1 MFFRFV
7 SLTATPSNSSAFPN
21 MLESV
26 LADIL
31 TRVLGQYLEGID
43 REHVRF
49 GAWSGL
55 VELRT
60 VALRPEALAVLFE
73 TLGIALPVSVES
85 GFIGLLR
92 LVVPWKSLGSTPVQV
107 HLHDVTLVAHP
118 VRGDGTDDSQLELR
132 ERRIKRARLDTDDAV
147 REASWDVS
155 LQREQKTS
163 SSWSS
168 WLVSDQLKGT
178 ILDNIQVNLSNII
191 LRFEDPYSNP
201 NSPYVASMYCESIKI
216 LSANSEWQEAFVE
229 HNNSKITRKILEIK
243 GFRVDW
249 APIVQ
254 SETASSSFSDI
265 TNTSQ
270 RFESPEHL
278 RRYVGTS
285 KTTDSSE
292 SSEDPTVPRSLIRR
306 VDGSMRLRL
315 GGADVS
321 AKDVQFEL
329 QEPAVDLD
337 IYFPDVFIELNDVQ
351 YSCLLQTSLYFARI
365 ATRGFR
371 PSTPKARWKWAVDQ
385 LLPGC
390 TDRFARACRFTP
402 SGLEKT
408 REQRDTYISL
418 RLSFLKARRTGVE
431 EVSGIRDEL
440 ECIESATPFE
450 ELLAYRDAIDLKA
463 EKYAREWVKIKDAKE
478 KPQETTTSGTTRTSF
493 WSMLGYSDTTEDSNQ
508 TPLESD
514 SLEVSMGSDKSLQGP
529 ELSESR
535 SNTSESRHHSTL
547 ALRAAFLLK
556 KATMRMCQRG
566 YPSIPI
572 PRVELN
578 LRDFQIGVMYSS
590 SKDLVIESL
599 LGSVE
604 AWDLQHNSK
613 MVYNRLSAMT
623 GNTDEESHTDGVH
636 ALYPENV
643 REAIESIRSGLN
655 PAKEL
660 LLKDGDNGE
669 GDNRDGES
677 GESIFDDLNEPL
689 KDSDSEEP
697 HINIKSH
704 VPRSHSDGSSRGTH
718 KVTEFEFL
726 GNRPDPTADK
736 YVAAVRYT
744 QPSPDVSESSK
755 CPAVLEVSVATL
767 EAIVDGPKG
776 SFLWGLKF
784 WQPKG
789 LVEDPIMAFLGA
801 AAGARIAELRI
812 ELEQALLADSVPL
825 EINAVILAPR
835 FIIPSPS
842 KNGPAIVVN
851 MGTLGVC
858 TSDSTPHVQGLTPS
872 VEPKHLRYSNY
883 VLTLDD
889 LGMYFSPDLP
899 TAVSKS
905 LWKTGEVDDISTS
918 LGQMQR
924 DSSSLMSVER
934 IIRPF
939 SLHFVLQTLRD
950 SSVAQVA
957 HSGASQD
964 IASSGSDGMA
974 KIRVRGNIPEL
985 SLILTQEAFQHI
997 LVSLRIWGDG
1007 LKSRGTKRGTATAVP
1022 IDKVRPWKEIDDEGL
1037 TPVSQQEVID
1047 GVSALA
1053 NAISAPQG
1061 SLVNKTTSEVSPSS
1075 VLAAYSVK
1083 LVLQTVSIEL
1093 RENSNSKLVT
1103 AMASDLRASVVKKS
1117 RSGIEGNL
1125 SLCSW
1130 SVTDGS
1136 RGSTA
1141 VFRKLLYSGTVTE
1154 LESVSPLRG
1163 GLGDD
1168 AEGVP
1173 QQNFVD
1179 IHYRLDFN
1187 THEQNV
1193 DFRFLSVHANC
1204 VRETFLRMVQFFDRV
1219 RRHVKQ
1225 RSRSLRKRAERLRNA
1240 EKEESSLEN
1249 WSVVVPATS
1258 NATESQNAFKGGKI
1272 AVASKFD
1279 GFTCQLVASG
1289 GVISTFEMKQS
1300 TIHFSRDS
1308 SGSQKAWGTFGSF
1321 FVRDHTAPIE
1331 EYVNV
1336 LSYECPGLFAGSDQR
1351 DSSKFDSVSNDQK
1364 PEWTLD
1370 FPVKP
1375 NNSYRLSLAF
1385 DHIRILYLNR
1395 FTELIQ
1401 DYFLALVNRA
1411 RPALS
1416 SIIEETA
1423 AEFED
1428 AERLMSAE
1436 TYISSSTQFVCSVDF
1451 HDFSLRIP
1459 RHSSALSEALVFYIA
1474 KVHLD
1479 NDEKKNLSYWSG
1491 QFDGMQGAI
1500 QYLLSS
1506 TSQNP
1511 GEETVTSYFMKD
1523 SAAKLKVGPPSE
1535 MGTRG
1540 LDRKITKLVTVQFPR
1555 PLHVNLSEA
1564 QYTVLFFVLTEN
1576 VAETIPDNYVTRT
1589 LEGFEQPIG
1598 DSSND
1603 LNQGLTMSPGITP
1616 QGRTSPAGS
1625 AMNLAD
1631 STDGLTSTLKMKV
1644 EIPALS
1650 LEISRGWDVA
1660 QRSCRIIGF
1669 YLRNVFAETSV
1680 STPRRLVFAF
1690 RCKLYSVLDLR
1701 EEGQSDNRNLVVRL
1715 LSGEEQLPEEGIFQE
1730 GDGSDENVILSYD
1743 KKGTE
1748 RPAIVASLCQLQIN
1762 VIPELLRDLSYL
1774 AIPGWPF
1781 LESSDFPPDYVVVGR
1796 VLTLALNESQVTLM
1810 PKSSGHDRRALV
1822 MTGEVEVKV
1831 DWMRNTGAKTI
1842 HVSSKH
1848 VELSTVSEVPSII
1861 ELCDKGYG
1869 FKDVCAHPFE
1879 KSHAPL
1885 IYPTDSSLELVGPDV
1900 DEAGHRAHLAVDAA
1914 LCVLCTSEIPLLR
1927 AILKH
1932 LSALRPSYLSRRKW
1946 KLPVP
1951 LSDEGGSS
1959 SKEVQKKKARE
1970 SLNISVEIP
1979 VSRFLVTDDKD
1990 SRFVPIAEAKLT
2002 SLSLSAHASRMVQVT
2017 GQLSMDL
2024 FNPGKGCWEP
2034 AIEPWVVSASMSRGQ
2049 SGSRAFVIRSN
2060 KRLNINIAPN
2070 SIMSAL
2076 AVAKALNEVTDQH
2089 PKREAGVAEQA
2100 VSKIGEYSSHVPSER
2115 PSVAAFLVR
2124 NELGIP
2130 VHMNLRGERGWKT
2143 LAQNSEIEVSA
2154 QSEALVSSNAG
2165 EKQRSRENVMKCSVS
2180 IPGYGA
2186 HELSAS
2192 EPGKF
2197 NFTFYP
2203 ASDPSVSQYNV
2214 IGSKG
2219 KPVPLDVLWEVV
2231 PRKGVP
2237 LCTLR
2242 SPFRIINATMTKL
2255 DVVVTT
2261 SSEGQLKRALN
2272 STEQGKTLSPN
2283 EWYSVP
2289 INDCSG
2295 TILLRPAVSSNMPS
2309 ESSGKLNRPF
2319 LWSSPLPKLTWLLT
2333 MAQEKKLLD
2342 QRVGSNPRKKF
2353 ENFPLVECKPLHGDG
2368 GHCFYFRA
2376 IPDTCEANLTTSSSW
2391 LDVSI
2396 RAPVLL
2402 MNKLPGP
2409 LSYRIYKTFR
2419 CGPSSSLKK
2428 EEFGETILAAGVMQ
2442 GMSDAHVH
2450 ISSESLASNTLSL
2463 AFDNWVEK
2471 KSFTGSDL
2479 PASFGPCES
2488 LQNLISGKVKAI
2500 FPQQVPLSSSRGQ
2513 TKKHLR
2519 VSVSP
2524 QSDGV
2529 CKFKFFAGIWIR
2541 NRSDTAIDVC
2551 GRPSFYS
2558 PGSAPVHL
2566 RECLPSDV
2574 PDNYVCCE
2582 GPFLSIRLS
2591 QSDQTESE
2599 EFVTHTDW
2607 WTTSSGVGDITN
2619 PVPISLSGRSLELEI
2634 RPSIGIDA
2642 PTYIATIRNSSW
2654 IINNTSSDL
2663 EWCHQTSLDVQGNC
2677 PTRLLQLLHP
2687 GQCQGLHWNT
2697 KSNAKAVH
2705 IRLAGGNGQSE
2716 WIWSPSIPLDI
2727 GFSRE
2732 LPAKMYR
2739 PKTHDQ
2745 YIARVASKE
2754 IAGNARGLVVYDE
2767 DRQNPPYRIINLC
2780 QERALAFCQTGTKE
2794 RPWLVRAGKNT
2805 RYSWDDPLA
2814 RPEYRRLSVS
2824 ILEKGD
2830 LEGSS
2835 SKVKGGH
2842 KQRSQSTRAP
2852 ASTLNIDEVGDRVM
2866 VLSESYNPPVVFN
2879 VSVDGATKVLTVFDE
2894 GLDPGILEELSSRKS
2909 SRKVPPT
2916 DKVPI
2921 VALDDIEPPED
2932 TVSEQNA
2939 RKKPTDYPIG
2949 EDNQVMTK
2957 NVQES
2962 EKSGTDAAV
2971 FLQSIGISFMEG
2983 TPEEFMYMTLSGLL
2997 LNFESFRK
3005 EQYLALSIEH
3015 FQIDNQLTKTSY
3027 PVLLWVARN
3036 TTKLKDDGEVENRA
3050 TNAFA
3055 VELRRDVT
3063 NDDIFMLRNFRACV
3077 RPCSISFEDGL
3088 VTRVLKFLDDA
3099 ALVEDGKKT
3108 EQLRGID
3115 EEGQTFQS
3123 IISSLGGTKPR
3134 QKGNTSSSRRIYAHD
3149 FKIDAT
3155 SIRLTSEG
3163 SGSTIAKAAGLGS
3176 SARAIVGLLLNVE
3189 NCDFVFADVSVQ
3201 NVFDSVHHFGVL
3213 IRDYYLTQ
3221 LDSQRFKLLASN
3233 SLVGNP
3239 AALFDA
3245 VGTGA
3250 RDLLVE
3256 PGKAK
3261 GSGDFLASIE
3271 RGSRS
3276 FFTHTVG
3283 GIADTVSKLPRAVS
3297 SGIERAVGD
3306 DDYLQERHRI
3316 RGSGLASGH
3325 RGSTSK
3331 NPAQGLATGAIS
3343 LMHGISSGVTGF
3355 IREPV
3360 QGAKQGGA
3368 GGLLKGIGKA
3378 FIGGVA
3384 KPVAGAMDFVAEPV
3398 AGLSWQM
3405 SDCVGANLVTPE
3417 RPPRA
3422 FRGSSARVEE
3432 FDWRYSVGV
3441 WIMKAVAMASGVT
3454 IRGKLINWIELSDRR
3469 GRSDEGPEVWVWSIV
3484 QKFSRSMPGIKRQ
3497 VRAELRQH
3505 GKGQSSDERLEARP
3519 EKTRVALVTDAEVII
3534 VTLDCKL
3541 ICIIPLW
3548 KDAAYE
3554 VVGDGKEVILCARI
3568 LEQPIG
3574 GAGESSSHSLYG
3586 AQSLIQAPWDVTSGR
3601 RRKPTPGE
3609 SCIDRVACGS
3619 NEAQDDLRKLL
3630 IQVTDSIRSE
3640 QRSEDEAFAKSLMWS
3655 EDPSSSEHELSI
3667 SSQWRG
3673 ENEVEMR
3680 EKGLRS
3686 IVDASSD
3693 SNSQSKADQLEL
3705 IIRRLSSN
3713 NLESETS
3720 PEQQGGLRIVI
3731 ANKIGNGF
3739 ELRLKSGRLQQGSWK
3754 IEAPARL
3761 TEWEGAVVEV
3771 VGHDR
3776 DEAAVDGME
3785 VYGQLEY
3792 SVVETDSGSTVI
3804 GDVVIAFRKIWD
3816 AAAEI
3821 TASAD
3826 NGLGAETRDSEDNIA
3841 TVVIGLT
3848 DANAKLQRHPVTGR
3862 SIGVESDNSE
3872 NRNSEVEGQNWAND
3886 PGTSEHGLSDQEK
3899 SIQQLMDIGFKLEDA
3914 VEALSNADGDIV
3926 KAVDLLTRHS

>member
-1 MFFRFV
+1 
-7 SLTATPSNSSAFPN
+7 

-155 LQREQKTS
+155 LQHEQKNS

-168 WLVSDQLKGT
+168 WLMSDQLKGT
-178 ILDNIQVNLSNII
+178 ILDNIQVRLSNII

-216 LSANSEWQEAFVE
+216 VSANSEWQEAFVE
-229 HNNSKITRKILEIK
+229 HNNTKITRKILEIK

-254 SETASSSFSDI
+254 TDSVQSSSPDL

-278 RRYVGTS
+278 RRYVS
-285 KTTDSSE
+285 LPQTTDSTT
-292 SSEDPTVPRSLIRR
+292 SSEDPSTPRSLIRR
-306 VDGSMRLRL
+306 VDGSMHLRL
-315 GGADVS
+315 GGADLS

-337 IYFPDVFIELNDVQ
+337 IYFPDVFVELNDVQ
-351 YSCLLQTSLYFARI
+351 YSCLIQTSLYFARI

-371 PSTPKARWKWAVDQ
+371 PSTPRARWKWAVDQ

-390 TDRFARACRFTP
+390 TGRFGRACRFSP
-402 SGLEKT
+402 SGLKET
-408 REQRDTYISL
+408 REKRERYISL
-418 RLSFLKARRTGVE
+418 RLSILKARRTGVD
-431 EVSGIRDEL
+431 EVSGIRDESDRL
-440 ECIESATPFE
+440 EASTPFE
-450 ELLAYRDAIDLKA
+450 ELLAYRDAVDLEA
-463 EKYAREWVKIKDAKE
+463 EKYAREWAKIKDAKE
-478 KPQETTTSGTTRTSF
+478 KPQETTTGTTRTSF
-493 WSMLGYSDTTEDSNQ
+493 WSMLGYSGNNEDNDGDNSKVKQ
-508 TPLESD
+508 PPSASD
-514 SLEVSMGSDKSLQGP
+514 SSEENTGACKSLQAP
-529 ELSESR
+529 QLSASRSKSSESR
-535 SNTSESRHHSTL
+535 TYPTL
-547 ALRAAFLLK
+547 ALRAAFLLR
-556 KATMRMCQRG
+556 KATMRMCERG
-566 YPSIPI
+566 YPGVPI

-578 LRDFQIGVMYSS
+578 LRDFKIGVLYSS
-590 SKDLVIESL
+590 AKDLVIESL

-613 MVYNRLSAMT
+613 MVYSRLSALT
-623 GNTDEESHTDGVH
+623 EDINEEGRSDEVQ
-636 ALYPENV
+636 ALYPSNV
-643 REAIESIRSGLN
+643 RDAIESIRNGSN

-660 LLKDGDNGE
+660 LLKDDDTGE
-669 GDNRDGES
+669 GDDKDRKSRD
-677 GESIFDDLNEPL
+677 SIFDDLNEPPQ
-689 KDSDSEEP
+689 DSDSEGSQ
-697 HINIKSH
+697 INIKPQA
-704 VPRSHSDGSSRGTH
+704 PRSSGDGSSRGSYR
-718 KVTEFEFL
+718 VTEFEFL
-726 GNRPDPTADK
+726 GNRLDPSADK
-736 YVAAVRYT
+736 YVAAIKYT
-744 QPSPDVSESSK
+744 QPSADASDSSK
-755 CPAVLEVSVATL
+755 CPALLEVSVATL
-767 EAIVDGPKG
+767 EAIIDGPKG
-776 SFLWGLKF
+776 SFIWGLKF

-801 AAGARIAELRI
+801 AAGARVAELRI

-842 KNGPAIVVN
+842 KRGPSIVVN

-889 LGMYFSPDLP
+889 LGVYFSPDYP

-905 LWKTGEVDDISTS
+905 IREGGGEAEFGRSVGQLRQGGSNVTG
-918 LGQMQR
+918 
-924 DSSSLMSVER
+924 VER

-964 IASSGSDGMA
+964 AGNAGNDGIA

-985 SLILTQEAFQHI
+985 SLILTQESFQHI
-997 LVSLRIWGDG
+997 LVSLRIWADG
-1007 LKSRGTKRGTATAVP
+1007 LKSRGSRGSSATSVRNN
-1022 IDKVRPWKEIDDEGL
+1022 KVQPWKVIDDDGL
-1037 TPVSQQEVID
+1037 TPVSTQEVME

-1053 NAISAPQG
+1053 NVISTPQD
-1061 SLVNKTTSEVSPSS
+1061 SQLNKMSSEVLSSS

-1083 LVLQTVSIEL
+1083 LVLQTVAVEL
-1093 RENSNSKLVT
+1093 RENSNCKLVI
-1103 AMASDLRASVVKKS
+1103 AMASDLRTSVVKKS
-1117 RSGIEGNL
+1117 KSGVEGNL
-1125 SLCSW
+1125 SLRCW
-1130 SVTDGS
+1130 AVTDGS

-1141 VFRKLLYSGTVTE
+1141 AFRKLLYSGTVAE
-1154 LESVSPLRG
+1154 PESVSPPRSVLKHEKN
-1163 GLGDD
+1163 D
-1168 AEGVP
+1168 AP
-1173 QQNFVD
+1173 QHNFVNV
-1179 IHYRLDFN
+1179 HYSLDFN

-1193 DFRFLSVHANC
+1193 DFRFLSVHMNC

-1225 RSRSLRKRAERLRNA
+1225 RTRNLRRRAERLKNTER
-1240 EKEESSLEN
+1240 EESSMEN
-1249 WSVVVPATS
+1249 WSVVIPEISKAS
-1258 NATESQNAFKGGKI
+1258 ESPNISKGGKI
-1272 AVASKFD
+1272 AVKSKFD

-1289 GVISTFEMKQS
+1289 GVISTFEMKDS
-1300 TIHFSRDS
+1300 TIHFSRDQ
-1308 SGSQKAWGTFGSF
+1308 SGSQRAWGTFGSF
-1321 FVRDHTAPIE
+1321 FVRDLTAPVE
-1331 EYVNV
+1331 EHINV
-1336 LSYECPGLFAGSDQR
+1336 LSYECPDLYADPNEPDCAES
-1351 DSSKFDSVSNDQK
+1351 DSVLDDHK
-1364 PEWTLD
+1364 PEWVLD
-1370 FPVKP
+1370 FPAK
-1375 NNSYRLSLAF
+1375 SDQIYRLSLVF
-1385 DHIRILYLNR
+1385 NHIRILYLNR

-1428 AERLMSAE
+1428 AELLMSAE
-1436 TYISSSTQFVCSVDF
+1436 TYVSNSSQFLCSVDLC
-1451 HDFSLRIP
+1451 DLSLRIP
-1459 RHSSALSEALVFYIA
+1459 RHSSSLSEALMFNIA
-1474 KVHLD
+1474 RVHMD
-1479 NDEKKNLSYWSG
+1479 NNEKKNLSYWAAR
-1491 QFDGMQGAI
+1491 FDGMQGAI
-1500 QYLLSS
+1500 QYLTHNSKNHTENL
-1506 TSQNP
+1506 
-1511 GEETVTSYFMKD
+1511 VTSPFMTD
-1523 SAAKLKVGPPSE
+1523 SVAELRVGPPSE
-1535 MGTRG
+1535 TGTRG
-1540 LDRKITKLVTVQFPR
+1540 LDGQVTKLISVRFPQ
-1555 PLHVNLSEA
+1555 PLHANFSEA

-1576 VAETIPDNYVTRT
+1576 VAETIPDDYVTTT
-1589 LEGFEQPIG
+1589 LEGFEQPV
-1598 DSSND
+1598 DHSSND
-1603 LNQGLTMSPGITP
+1603 VSQDSGLYIKSDPSQVDASSAVPAVNPGHSID
-1616 QGRTSPAGS
+1616 R
-1625 AMNLAD
+1625 
-1631 STDGLTSTLKMKV
+1631 LTSTLKMRV

-1650 LEISRGWDVA
+1650 LEISRGWDVT
-1660 QRSCRIIGF
+1660 QKSCKVIGL
-1669 YLRNVFAETSV
+1669 YLANVCAEASV
-1680 STPRRLVFAF
+1680 STPRRLMFEF
-1690 RCKLYSVLDLR
+1690 RCKLCSITDLR
-1701 EEGQSDNRNLVVRL
+1701 EEGQPDNRNLVVRL
-1715 LSGEEQLPEEGIFQE
+1715 FSGEDRYMDDKTTQG
-1730 GDGSDENVILSYD
+1730 GDRNDENIVLTYD

-1748 RPAIVASLCQLQIN
+1748 RPAIVASLNELQID
-1762 VIPELLRDLSYL
+1762 VIPELLRDLGYL

-1781 LESSDFPPDYVVVGR
+1781 LETSAFAPDYAIVGR
-1796 VLTLALNESQVTLM
+1796 VLTLVLSESQVTLM
-1810 PKSSGHDRRALV
+1810 SESFEHDRRALV

-1842 HVSSKH
+1842 IVSSRH
-1848 VELSTVSEVPSII
+1848 IELSTVKEVPATV
-1861 ELCDKGYG
+1861 ELCDEGYG
-1869 FKDVCAHPFE
+1869 FKDLYARSFD

-1885 IYPTDSSLELVGPDV
+1885 LYPTDSSLELVGPDV
-1900 DEAGHRAHLAVDAA
+1900 DEAGRRAHLSVDAA

-1927 AILKH
+1927 AILRR
-1932 LSALRPSYLSRRKW
+1932 LSSLQQSYLSRRKW

-1951 LSDEGGSS
+1951 SSNESDEST

-1970 SLNISVEIP
+1970 SLNISIEIP

-1990 SRFVPIAEAKLT
+1990 SRFVPIAEARFT
-2002 SLSLSAHASRMVQVT
+2002 SISLKAHASRMVQVT
-2017 GQLSMDL
+2017 SQLSMDF
-2024 FNPGKGCWEP
+2024 FNPSKGNWEP
-2034 AIEPWVVSASMSRGQ
+2034 AIEPWVVSASMSNGQ
-2049 SGSRAFVIRSN
+2049 SGSRAFVIRSD
-2060 KRLNINIAPN
+2060 KRLNINITPN

-2076 AVAKALNEVTDQH
+2076 TVAKAIS
-2089 PKREAGVAEQA
+2089 EATNQYSKQSDGAIQQA
-2100 VSKIGEYSSHVPSER
+2100 VSKVGESGSHVSSER

-2130 VHMNLRGERGWKT
+2130 IHIALRGERGWNT
-2143 LAQNSEIEVSA
+2143 LVQNSEVEVGA
-2154 QSEALVSSNAG
+2154 QSEALVSSSAD
-2165 EKQRSRENVMKCSVS
+2165 EKQRSRENVMRCSVS

-2186 HELSAS
+2186 QELSAS

-2203 ASDPSVSQYNV
+2203 TSDPSLSRQNV
-2214 IGSKG
+2214 GTDEENS
-2219 KPVPLDVLWEVV
+2219 VPLDVVWEVV
-2231 PRKGVP
+2231 PQKGVP

-2242 SPFRIINATMTKL
+2242 SPFRIINATMTAL
-2255 DVVVTT
+2255 DIVVTT
-2261 SSEGQLKRALN
+2261 GSEGELKKALN
-2272 STEQGKTLSPN
+2272 SMEQCKTLSPN
-2283 EWYSVP
+2283 EWYSIP
-2289 INDCSG
+2289 IYDRRG
-2295 TILLRPAVSSNMPS
+2295 TVHLRPAVSNRISS

-2319 LWSSPLPKLTWLLT
+2319 LWSSPLPKLTWLMT
-2333 MAQEKKLLD
+2333 MAQEKKLID
-2342 QRVGSNPRKKF
+2342 QHAGSNSRKRF
-2353 ENFPLVECKPLHGDG
+2353 ENFPLLECKPLHGD

-2376 IPDTCEANLTTSSSW
+2376 IPDTCESNLTARSSW
-2391 LDVSI
+2391 LDVNI
-2396 RAPVLL
+2396 KAPVLL
-2402 MNKLPGP
+2402 RNRLPGQ
-2409 LSYRIYKTFR
+2409 LSYRIYKSSR
-2419 CGPSSSLKK
+2419 PGPSSRSK
-2428 EEFGETILAAGVMQ
+2428 EEFSDSVLAAGVMQ
-2442 GMSDAHVH
+2442 GLGEAHVH
-2450 ISSESLASNTLSL
+2450 ISTESLGSNSLSL
-2463 AFDNWVEK
+2463 AFDNRV
-2471 KSFTGSDL
+2471 KSSTDFDL
-2479 PASFGPCES
+2479 PSSFGPSEG
-2488 LQNLISGKVKAI
+2488 LQDLISGKAKAV
-2500 FPQQVPLSSSRGQ
+2500 FPHQVVHLSPKGQ
-2513 TKKHLR
+2513 MKKHFR
-2519 VSVSP
+2519 VSVCP
-2524 QSDGV
+2524 ERDGV
-2529 CKFKFFAGIWIR
+2529 CKFNFFTGIWVR

-2558 PGSAPVHL
+2558 PGGTPVYL
-2566 RECLPSDV
+2566 RECLPSNV
-2574 PDNYVCCE
+2574 PDNFICCE
-2582 GPFLSIRLS
+2582 GPYLSVRLS
-2591 QSDQTESE
+2591 QSDQIGSE

-2607 WTTSSGVGDITN
+2607 WTTASGVGDIAN
-2619 PVPISLSGRSLELEI
+2619 PVPINLPGRSLELEV
-2634 RPSIGIDA
+2634 RPSVGINV
-2642 PTYIATIRNSSW
+2642 PTYVATIRNSSW
-2654 IINNTSSDL
+2654 IVNGTSSYL
-2663 EWCHQTSLDVQGNC
+2663 EWCHQSSLDVQGNC
-2677 PTRLLQLLHP
+2677 PTRLLQTLQP
-2687 GQCQGLHWNT
+2687 GQYQGLHWSP
-2697 KSNAKAVH
+2697 KSSVNAVH
-2705 IRLAGGNGQSE
+2705 IRLSDGNGQSE

-2727 GFSRE
+2727 GYSRE

-2754 IAGNARGLVVYDE
+2754 IAGKARGLIVYDE

-2780 QERALAFCQTGTKE
+2780 KERALAFCQTGTKE

-2814 RPEYRRLSVS
+2814 RPEQRRLSVS
-2824 ILEKGD
+2824 VLEKWD
-2830 LEGSS
+2830 LEGNSS
-2835 SKVKGGH
+2835 RVKSGN
-2842 KQRSQSTRAP
+2842 KQRSQSSRAP
-2852 ASTLNIDEVGDRVM
+2852 PSTLNIDEVGERVM
-2866 VLSESYNPPVVFN
+2866 VLSESYDPPVIFN
-2879 VSVDGATKVLTVFDE
+2879 VSVDGATKVITLFDE
-2894 GLDPGILEELSSRKS
+2894 GLDPSILDKLLAKKS
-2909 SRKVPPT
+2909 NRKVPPT
-2916 DKVPI
+2916 DTVPI
-2921 VALDDIEPPED
+2921 VALDDIEPQNETALKQGFEKTSADYPAGEDGFVIAENAPE
-2932 TVSEQNA
+2932 SEQ
-2939 RKKPTDYPIG
+2939 
-2949 EDNQVMTK
+2949 
-2957 NVQES
+2957 
-2962 EKSGTDAAV
+2962 SGTDAAV

-2997 LNFESFRK
+2997 LNFESFKK

-3027 PVLLWVARN
+3027 PVLLWVSRN
-3036 TTKLKDDGEVENRA
+3036 TIKPKDDREVESRP
-3050 TNAFA
+3050 TNALA

-3077 RPCSISFEDGL
+3077 RPCSISVEDGL
-3088 VTRVLKFLDDA
+3088 VTKVLKFLDEA
-3099 ALVEDGKKT
+3099 ALVENGIQT
-3108 EQLRGID
+3108 EQLFGID
-3115 EEGQTFQS
+3115 EEGQTFRS
-3123 IISSLGGTKPR
+3123 IVSSVEGGTNARRKA
-3134 QKGNTSSSRRIYAHD
+3134 NATSSMRIYAHD
-3149 FKIDAT
+3149 FKIDGT

-3176 SARAIVGLLLNVE
+3176 SARAVVGLLLNVE

-3213 IRDYYLTQ
+3213 IRDYYLAQ

-3316 RGSGLASGH
+3316 RGSSLATGH

-3405 SDCVGANLVTPE
+3405 SDNVCGSLATPE

-3422 FRGSSARVEE
+3422 FRGSSTWLEE

-3441 WIMKAVAMASGVT
+3441 WLMKAVGMASGVT
-3454 IRGKLINWIELSDRR
+3454 IRGRLIDWVELSDRR
-3469 GRSDEGPEVWVWSIV
+3469 GRNEEGAEVWVWFIV
-3484 QKFSRSMPGIKRQ
+3484 QRFSRSMPGMKRQ
-3497 VRAELRQH
+3497 MRAELKQH

-3519 EKTRVALVTDAEVII
+3519 EKTRVALVSDAEVI
-3534 VTLDCKL
+3534 VVSLDCKL

-3548 KDAAYE
+3548 RDASYE

-3568 LEQPIG
+3568 QEQALGRPE
-3574 GAGESSSHSLYG
+3574 ESSSSSYA
-3586 AQSLIQAPWDVTSGR
+3586 AQSLIQAPWDATSGR
-3601 RRKPTPGE
+3601 RRKPAPGE
-3609 SCIDRVACGS
+3609 GCIDRIACGS
-3619 NEAQDDLRKLL
+3619 AEAQDDLRTLL
-3630 IQVTDSIRSE
+3630 LQVTNSMRNE
-3640 QRSEDEAFAKSLMWS
+3640 QKLEDEAFAKSLMWG
-3655 EDPSSSEHELSI
+3655 DGPSSSGQEMSMASE
-3667 SSQWRG
+3667 WYG
-3673 ENEVEMR
+3673 ENEVEMQVG
-3680 EKGLRS
+3680 GLKS
-3686 IVDASSD
+3686 IVDMNSRTS
-3693 SNSQSKADQLEL
+3693 SQSKADQLEL
-3705 IIRRLSSN
+3705 IIKRLSAR
-3713 NLESETS
+3713 NLEKDT
-3720 PEQQGGLRIVI
+3720 PPDAPKGLQIVI
-3731 ANKIGNGF
+3731 ANKAGDGF
-3739 ELRLKSGRLQQGSWK
+3739 ELRLKSGRLEQGSWK
-3754 IEAPARL
+3754 VEAPARL
-3761 TEWEGAVVEV
+3761 AAWEGSIVQII
-3771 VGHDR
+3771 GHDR
-3776 DEAAVDGME
+3776 DETVVNEME
-3785 VYGQLEY
+3785 VCGQLEY
-3792 SVVETDSGSTVI
+3792 SVVKTTSGATVI
-3804 GDVVIAFRKIWD
+3804 GDVVIAFSKIWN
-3816 AAAEI
+3816 AAAKLTTNTDDGLEAEI
-3821 TASAD
+3821 RSSENNTATVAISQTETATELQKYSVPGSSID
-3826 NGLGAETRDSEDNIA
+3826 NVESGSSETRDTRDE
-3841 TVVIGLT
+3841 L
-3848 DANAKLQRHPVTGR
+3848 
-3862 SIGVESDNSE
+3862 
-3872 NRNSEVEGQNWAND
+3872 QNWAND
-3886 PGTSEHGLSDQEK
+3886 PGMSDQGLSEQEK
-3899 SIQQLMDIGFKLEDA
+3899 SIQQLIDIGFKLEDA
-3914 VEALSNADGDIV
+3914 VEALANSDGDIV
-3926 KAVDLLTRHS
+3926 KAVDLLTKHN